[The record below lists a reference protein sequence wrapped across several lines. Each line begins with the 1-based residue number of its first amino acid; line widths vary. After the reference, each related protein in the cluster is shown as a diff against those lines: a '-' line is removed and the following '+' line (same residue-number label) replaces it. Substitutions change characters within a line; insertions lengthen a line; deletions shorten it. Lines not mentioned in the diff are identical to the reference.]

1 MFKVSQDATI
11 ATVTELRR
19 NTAELM
25 AEADAGS
32 IVLVQKDNQPR
43 GVYMSFGRYERMLQ
57 RLDRLESLEIAE
69 ISVARKA
76 TVDSGTMGTTSLEE
90 MIAEFAPELRL
101 AAGEKAGARP

>member
-1 MFKVSQDATI
+1 MYKVPRDATI

-32 IVLVQKDNQPR
+32 IVLVQKDNEPR
-43 GVYMSFGRYERMLQ
+43 GVYMSYGKYERLLQ
-57 RLDRLESLEIAE
+57 RLDRLEVLEIAE
-69 ISVARKA
+69 LAIARKTA
-76 TVDSGTMGTTSLEE
+76 VDSGAMGTTSLDE

-101 AAGEKAGARP
+101 SAGEKVGA